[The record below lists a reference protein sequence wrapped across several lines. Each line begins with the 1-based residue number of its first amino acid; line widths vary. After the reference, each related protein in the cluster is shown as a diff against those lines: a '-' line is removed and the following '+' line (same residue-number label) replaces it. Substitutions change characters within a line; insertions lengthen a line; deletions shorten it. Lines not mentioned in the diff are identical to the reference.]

1 MEVIQY
7 MTDKEL
13 RKLRRTDLL
22 EMLFYMQKE
31 METLRQENENLRKQL
46 ADAAAGR
53 MAQAD
58 LEQLTEAVKQAV
70 QEAMKT
76 AKPSGKAGAKS

>member
-1 MEVIQY
+1 

-53 MAQAD
+53 VAQAD
-58 LEQLTEAVKQAV
+58 LEQLTAAVKQAV
-70 QEAMKT
+70 QEAVKT
-76 AKPSGKAGAKS
+76 EKPSGKAGAKS

>member
-1 MEVIQY
+1 

-13 RKLRRTDLL
+13 KKLKRTDLL

-31 METLRQENENLRKQL
+31 METLRQENENLRQQL

-53 MAQAD
+53 MAQMD
-58 LEQLTEAVKQAV
+58 LEQLTAAVKQAV
-70 QEAMKT
+70 QEAVKT
-76 AKPSGKAGAKS
+76 EKPSGKARSKS

>member
-1 MEVIQY
+1 
-7 MTDKEL
+7 
-13 RKLRRTDLL
+13 
-22 EMLFYMQKE
+22 MQKE

-58 LEQLTEAVKQAV
+58 LEQLTAAVKQAV
-70 QEAMKT
+70 QEAVKT

>member
-1 MEVIQY
+1 

-22 EMLFYMQKE
+22 EILFYLQKE
-31 METLRQENENLRKQL
+31 METLRQENESLRQQL

-53 MAQAD
+53 VAQTD
-58 LEQLTEAVKQAV
+58 LEQLTAAVRQAV
-70 QEAMKT
+70 QEAVGGAQT
-76 AKPSGKAGAKS
+76 SGKTEAEA